1 MAENQSSKIFRKQ
14 TLERISSPDR
24 LTDYLHVT
32 NPGIW
37 VVLAAVIFLL
47 AGILAWAC
55 VGTLET
61 KAEVKVVVQDKTA
74 LIIPLGSEKLTEGM
88 TLRVA
93 GEDSSLN
100 ATENDEYGRSLGS
113 AVVNLPDGTY
123 NGIIV
128 TESVHPIEFLMT
140 SR

>member
-1 MAENQSSKIFRKQ
+1 MVENQSKIFRKQ
-14 TLERISSPDR
+14 TIERISSPDR

-32 NPGIW
+32 TPGIW
-37 VVLAAVIFLL
+37 VVLAAVILLL
-47 AGILAWAC
+47 AGMFVWAA

-61 KAEVKVVVQDKTA
+61 KAEVKVVVEDQTA

-88 TLRVA
+88 TLRVSD
-93 GEDSSLN
+93 EDSSLN
-100 ATENDEYGRSLGS
+100 KSETDEYGRSIGY
-113 AVVNLPDGTY
+113 AVVSLPDGVY

-128 TESVHPIEFLMT
+128 TESVHPIDFLIT